1 MQDPVEPGGG
11 TPHKCQSIV
20 ECDLMVGTPS
30 RRALWPAVMST
41 APTGRTHGRTDQPCR
56 SVKQIPCQRGAVHT
70 WHRAEVA

>member
-30 RRALWPAVMST
+30 RRALWPAVMK
-41 APTGRTHGRTDQPCR
+41 CR
-56 SVKQIPCQRGAVHT
+56 VQRPET
-70 WHRAEVA
+70 